1 MAGSRLRA
9 NDLFTAL
16 GHPTRRQILREMLDR
31 GGESSPGELAL
42 ALDQGLCALSYHVR
56 TLAQCG
62 AIELVHT
69 ERIGGSKLHF
79 YRPVLETPWALSALA
94 AETEE

>member
-1 MAGSRLRA
+1 MADSRPRE

-16 GHPTRRQILREMLDR
+16 GHPTRRKILREMLER
-31 GGESSPGELAL
+31 GGESSPGELAIG
-42 ALDQGLCALSYHVR
+42 LDEGLTALSYHVR

-62 AIELVHT
+62 AIELVRT
-69 ERIGGSKLHF
+69 ERIGGSKQHF
-79 YRPVLETPWALSALA
+79 YRPVMETPWALSALA